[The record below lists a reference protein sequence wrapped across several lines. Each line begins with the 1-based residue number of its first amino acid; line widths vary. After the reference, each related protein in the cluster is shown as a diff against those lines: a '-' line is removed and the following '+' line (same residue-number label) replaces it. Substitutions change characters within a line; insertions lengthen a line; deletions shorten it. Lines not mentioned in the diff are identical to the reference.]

1 MKNIINIFGSSG
13 SGSTTLAREIA
24 IKYGY
29 YHIDV
34 DDALWEDTDPPFSK
48 RRDDEEARKHI
59 LEEIKKDENI
69 VISGSLVGLGDDI
82 KHLIKLFVFINLD
95 IDVRIKRIEH
105 RERMRFG
112 KRVLEGGDLY
122 QKHLDFLE
130 WVSNYETN
138 PEYIRSRKQHLLWL
152 NDVNVPVL
160 KVTEELSI
168 EELLTLVKPF
178 VKKDRRLKIV

>member
-13 SGSTTLAREIA
+13 SGSTTLAKEISLQF
-24 IKYGY
+24 GY

-34 DDALWEDTDPPFSK
+34 DDALWEKTDPPFTI
-48 RRDDEEARKHI
+48 RRSDLEARDYI
-59 LEEIKKDENI
+59 INEIDDKEKV
-69 VISGSLVGLGDDI
+69 VISGSLVGFGDDI
-82 KHLIKLFVFINLD
+82 KQQIRLFVFVNLE
-95 IDVRIKRIEH
+95 IETRIKRIET
-105 RERMRFG
+105 RERERFG
-112 KRVLEGGDLY
+112 KRVLAGGDLY

-152 NDVNVPVL
+152 NDVSCPVL

-168 EELLTLVKPF
+168 NELIALVKPF
-178 VKKDRRLKIV
+178 I